1 MARTKAEAYYSLA
14 HNYLTAYRRNQARGG
29 GGRVEQWRRR
39 RSLLP
44 PITPTSNS
52 NPNTNTNTNTN
63 NRASTIATRCKTL
76 RAIASQT
83 DCALLSRLPPEIR
96 HMIWVAV
103 LGDLE
108 IEIVTRRHRRVIPY
122 FYDECGCVDKR
133 AHTCPFLG
141 CIVHGH
147 ESDENRDRE
156 QEARLRLLAVVLTCR
171 RIYTETLPV
180 LYSTNTF
187 TFATFEIIHLF
198 RSSIPSSHW
207 NLIRF
212 VHVHT
217 YNILWHH
224 RGRADVFR
232 ISCEDVLSLTALR
245 EFTIQV
251 RRSRSGL
258 LGVVGFEGVVGAL
271 EVLKGLKRRGVRLI
285 IEVEVDGKGNGEMH
299 VADVRELLERKGME
313 GWVVRAVEGSE

>member
-14 HNYLTAYRRNQARGG
+14 HNYLMACRRNQTRGG
-29 GGRVEQWRRR
+29 GGRVEQRRR

-44 PITPTSNS
+44 TIAPTSNS
-52 NPNTNTNTNTN
+52 ISNTNTN
-63 NRASTIATRCKTL
+63 NRASTITTRSKSL
-76 RAIASQT
+76 RAITPQIQ
-83 DCALLSRLPPEIR
+83 CLLFSKLPPEIR

-108 IEIVTRRHRRVIPY
+108 IEIVTRRHRRVIPH
-122 FYDECGCVDKR
+122 FYDECACVNKR
-133 AHTCPFLG
+133 AHTCPLLG
-141 CIVHGH
+141 CIIDSHKTN
-147 ESDENRDRE
+147 EDQYRE
-156 QEARLRLLAVVLTCR
+156 QESGLRLLAVVLTCR
-171 RIYTETLPV
+171 RIYTETLPI

-207 NLIRF
+207 NLIRS

-217 YNILWHH
+217 YNILSHH
-224 RGRADVFR
+224 KGRADVFR
-232 ISCEDVLSLTALR
+232 ISCEDVLSLAALR
-245 EFTIQV
+245 ELTIQV

-271 EVLKGLKRRGVRLI
+271 EVLKGLEGRGVRLV
-285 IEVEVDGKGNGEMH
+285 IEVEVEVEGKGNGEMH
-299 VADVRELLERKGME
+299 AAGVRELLERKGME
-313 GWVVRAVEGSE
+313 GWDVRAVEKLE